1 MSPSQA
7 AACGVAAVVMAVPF
21 GVSAPG
27 QDVASGVRCVLTR
40 DARLDELESVGG
52 AAVAGLRSVRGPE
65 RVSHCTSLPDVAVT
79 WYVQGDPAHPG
90 RWRSAVAERV
100 AERVADSS
108 VGADGD
114 YEVTTGYPVRTRTGH
129 ELPVTVWFSGHPRY
143 QPAD

>member
-79 WYVQGDPAHPG
+79 WYVQGDPAHPD
-90 RWRSAVAERV
+90 RWRTAVARRV
-100 AERVADSS
+100 AGSPVEAHR
-108 VGADGD
+108 D